1 MPIRAR
7 LAPPLLLALLGA
19 GCPEPSS
26 VALGG
31 ACTQQVECKD
41 PADTCM
47 TLGSEMLCTLACSA
61 SSPCPEGYQCARMEV
76 RVEGADA
83 GDAAAAAGYC
93 LADARVGSHVAT
105 IAPAKESKGRSKKRR
120 GKKGTRKKTKR
131 DEPLADDGT

>member
-1 MPIRAR
+1 MSIRAR
-7 LAPPLLLALLGA
+7 LAPPLLLVLLGA

-31 ACTQQVECKD
+31 ACKQQVECKD

-61 SSPCPEGYQCARMEV
+61 DAPCPEGYQCARMDV
-76 RVEGADA
+76 RVEGADGGA
-83 GDAAAAAGYC
+83 AAAAAGYC

-105 IAPAKESKGRSKKRR
+105 IAPAKGSKAASGKGKRRKGKRRKKRA
-120 GKKGTRKKTKR
+120 
-131 DEPLADDGT
+131 EPEAKDDAE